1 MDLLVLHALKNKARY
16 RMLRPVVKAEMV
28 GGTTMNLLDWF
39 GLYWQAYPE
48 HDNIDADAL
57 NSLIRLRAGEAS
69 AEALALM
76 QHQVNRLNEYQD
88 SASVNGVLKLLY
100 ENEFA
105 GTVAAKISQYQA
117 GAEIDITYELN
128 RLASEN
134 SRRVAQSSVEM
145 WADADMTKIL
155 AELSSDRGFK
165 LPTHA
170 LRTHV
175 AGLLGGDS
183 VAIASRPDKGKTSLI
198 ASILTHFS
206 CQREGIGYGGR
217 PMIWLNNEGTY
228 KRIVPRVYQA
238 ALNATFEQIVQWS
251 NEGTLVQKY
260 TDAMGAADAV
270 RWKDM
275 HGATLAQV
283 EQLVEEANPC
293 VVVFDMLANFRMPN
307 VGGGNKTD
315 ALEQMWQEVREMA
328 VRHDFIAL
336 STIQISAEGGN
347 QLYPPY
353 SALKDSKTGVQ
364 GATDVILMMGS
375 LEDPMMAAQRGFSTP
390 KNKRQ
395 MPGKPSNVQ
404 AMVEFDA
411 PKCQFN
417 DGDA

>member
-1 MDLLVLHALKNKARY
+1 MDLLILTALRSKAQFY
-16 RMLRPVVKAEMV
+16 MLRPVVTAAMV
-28 GGTTMNLLDWF
+28 NSTTEWLLSWYAV
-39 GLYWQAYPE
+39 YWEAYPE
-48 HDNIDADAL
+48 HDKVDI
-57 NSLIRLRAGEAS
+57 
-69 AEALALM
+69 EALKSLVRIRGAQADPNQLALAM
-76 QHQVNRLNEYQD
+76 HQIDRLSEHQDQH
-88 SASVNGVLKLLY
+88 AVNGVLRLLF
-100 ENEFA
+100 EQEFA
-105 GTVAAKISQYQA
+105 GRAASLITRYQA
-117 GAEIDITYELN
+117 GDEIDITYEMN
-128 RLASEN
+128 RLAGEN
-134 SRRVAQSSVEM
+134 SRRVAQSQTDV
-145 WADADMTKIL
+145 WADADIAKIIQ
-155 AELSSDRGFK
+155 ELGDDRGFK
-165 LPTHA
+165 LPTVA
-170 LRTHV
+170 LNTHV

-183 VAIASRPDKGKTSLI
+183 VAVASRPDKGKTSLI
-198 ASILTHFS
+198 AAILTHFAP
-206 CQREGIGYGGR
+206 QREHVGYGNR

-238 ALNATFEQIVQWS
+238 ALKCTFDEIVQMS
-251 NEGTLVQKY
+251 NDGTLIPKY
-260 TDAMGAADAV
+260 TEVMGTVDAV

-283 EQLVEEANPC
+283 EQLVEEAKPC

-375 LEDPMMAAQRGFSTP
+375 LDDPVMFAQRGFSTP

-395 MPGKPSNVQ
+395 MPGKPSNVN
-404 AMVEFDA
+404 ALVLFDA
-411 PKCQFN
+411 QRCTFS
-417 DGDA
+417 DGE